1 MINRTEDLMETRRF
15 VFICFEPL
23 VALHDDNLQPVILS
37 DGFPNPTM
45 FKKITARGAA
55 LYCIASPAQPCP
67 RQKRRLSDQPKF
79 ARQSAEVRREM
90 LVEAGIACLAK
101 DGILGFTVDR
111 ICAEAKVSRGLITH
125 HFKSIDGLLAAVYET
140 MYGKV
145 LSVIEEPGVTATPEA
160 RLVDIIDAMFSREL
174 FNRESL
180 NIWLALW
187 GEIANNPALLKV
199 HRKQYG
205 RYRASI
211 ERALQDV
218 ANARGLTIDAAFVAM
233 M

>member
-1 MINRTEDLMETRRF
+1 MYSAAHLTMTQTNKK
-15 VFICFEPL
+15 
-23 VALHDDNLQPVILS
+23 
-37 DGFPNPTM
+37 NP
-45 FKKITARGAA
+45 A
-55 LYCIASPAQPCP
+55 
-67 RQKRRLSDQPKF
+67 QPKF
-79 ARQSAEVRREM
+79 ARQSAEARREM

-101 DGILGFTVDR
+101 DGILGFTIDR

-145 LSVIEEPGVTATPEA
+145 LAVTEEPGVAASPEA
-160 RLVDIIDAMFSREL
+160 RLVGIIDSMFSREV

-205 RYRASI
+205 LYRASI

-218 ANARGLTIDAAFVAM
+218 ADARGLTIDAAFVAM
-233 M
+233 MFVSLVDGLGLEWCIEPKLLSAKAAREASFKLLEPILGPLR